1 MTTPIFAERTRISS
15 ILRELMQGHGVHEED
30 KSVPVTSS
38 LVTGKPPGNAPD
50 PFSTL
55 EDRVADLAARLGH
68 DVEAAQMYAR
78 ITRKDLLIE
87 STKLAMGN
95 PVDDYRRLFE

>member
-1 MTTPIFAERTRISS
+1 M
-15 ILRELMQGHGVHEED
+15 
-30 KSVPVTSS
+30 TSS
-38 LVTGKPPGNAPD
+38 LVTEKPSGSAPGPI
-50 PFSTL
+50 STL

-87 STKLAMGN
+87 CTKLAMGDH
-95 PVDDYRRLFE
+95 VEDYRRLFE